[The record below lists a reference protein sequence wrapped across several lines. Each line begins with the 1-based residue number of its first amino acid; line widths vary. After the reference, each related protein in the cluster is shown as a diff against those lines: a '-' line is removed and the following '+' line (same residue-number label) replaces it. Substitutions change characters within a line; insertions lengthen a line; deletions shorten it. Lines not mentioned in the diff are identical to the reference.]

1 VTARRPFT
9 VSGSVRPRRTRLA
22 LQIARA
28 GSDRRMHVVA
38 RVPVR
43 VRGGRFAVRVRLRRP
58 ALHRLRVTSAGSAR
72 NVAGRSR
79 AVVLR
84 AVRPRG

>member
-1 VTARRPFT
+1 
-9 VSGSVRPRRTRLA
+9 
-22 LQIARA
+22 
-28 GSDRRMHVVA
+28 
-38 RVPVR
+38 VR
-43 VRGGRFAVRVRLRRP
+43 VYEGRFAVRVRLRRP